1 MCVCILTVT
10 RHNIFLAR
18 LKRVFVN
25 YQPDMIVG
33 FYFETLALLM
43 LFVLLFFQDTDLEEE
58 DGGRGDSH
66 CQVRLP
72 GAG

>member
-1 MCVCILTVT
+1 M
-10 RHNIFLAR
+10 
-18 LKRVFVN
+18 N

-33 FYFETLALLM
+33 FYFETLALM
-43 LFVLLFFQDTDLEEE
+43 LFVSLFFQDTDLEEE
-58 DGGRGDSH
+58 DGGGGDSD